1 VTTCDSTLFV
11 NGPRNRWASRHQQI
25 VSATPIN
32 TRMAGPRLPAVL
44 QPSSRPDDVHNQQ
57 IRLLVGAVSGVAA
70 KVPTEC
76 MWTLAG
82 HRTIMAGKAAVRGT
96 QDADA
101 HTDLSIATTTESRRH
116 YDHNNRLFKNFASDL
131 LNQALKMKTRP

>member
-1 VTTCDSTLFV
+1 
-11 NGPRNRWASRHQQI
+11 
-25 VSATPIN
+25 
-32 TRMAGPRLPAVL
+32 
-44 QPSSRPDDVHNQQ
+44 
-57 IRLLVGAVSGVAA
+57 
-70 KVPTEC
+70 
-76 MWTLAG
+76 
-82 HRTIMAGKAAVRGT
+82 MAGKAAVRGT